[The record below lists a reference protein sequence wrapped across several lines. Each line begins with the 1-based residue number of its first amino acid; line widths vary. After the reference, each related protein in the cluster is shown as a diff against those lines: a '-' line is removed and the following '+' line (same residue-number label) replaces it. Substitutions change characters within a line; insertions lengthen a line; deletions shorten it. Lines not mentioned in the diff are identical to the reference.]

1 MALINPTGATAAWN
15 ASTAIDR
22 IIYAGSQIWTKP
34 APAATSIFS
43 LTAAQA
49 GKNGFTAS
57 DATATGIALDRTSTG
72 RSWISWAVNW
82 PVGSRV
88 VFDWVTANPATGVW
102 CSLDDALGLSTP
114 THDLMRNV
122 SGGGGHVDF
131 TIPAAGYAYF
141 GFSVSN
147 GQATGLLTISKF
159 AVYAP

>member
-1 MALINPTGATAAWN
+1 M
-15 ASTAIDR
+15 
-22 IIYAGSQIWTKP
+22 
-34 APAATSIFS
+34 
-43 LTAAQA
+43 
-49 GKNGFTAS
+49 
-57 DATATGIALDRTSTG
+57 
-72 RSWISWAVNW
+72 
-82 PVGSRV
+82 
-88 VFDWVTANPATGVW
+88 W

-147 GQATGLLTISKF
+147 GQATGLLTIRKF